1 MIGGLLPRTYWQ
13 QREAELDP
21 DRDWLAIYSV
31 AAGLEFPWD
40 TMRATEFALFHTFA
54 VPEIGDLLFR
64 TREFSEQTQRRYDDT
79 MVILDEVGR
88 FIGGETEDRT
98 AVKRLNHMHG
108 AYDIPNDQML
118 YVLATFV
125 VPPCRWIDRYG
136 YRPMSPAEIDAL
148 VRYWQRMG
156 ELMGLREVPEDYAGF
171 CDYFDAYERDRFAF
185 SAGGRA
191 VADSTLDLMTT
202 WYPAP
207 LRPFARAVAISLM
220 NPLVRQTLR
229 YDAPPAPLA
238 RAVETVMELRKQVLR
253 RLPSRRSPVRA
264 VEDRRIRSYPGG
276 WDVARVGTFPERPTP
291 SA

>member
-1 MIGGLLPRTYWQ
+1 MIGGLLPRAYWQ

-21 DRDWLAIYSV
+21 DHEWLVIYGI

-88 FIGGETEDRT
+88 FIGGETDDRT
-98 AVKRLNHMHG
+98 AVRRLNHMHG

-118 YVLATFV
+118 YVLTTFV
-125 VPPCRWIDRYG
+125 IPPIRWIDRYG
-136 YRPMSPAEIDAL
+136 YRPMSPAEIDSL
-148 VRYWQRMG
+148 VRYWQRMA
-156 ELMGLREVPEDYAGF
+156 ELMGLHDIPEDYAAF
-171 CDYFDAYERDRFAF
+171 SEFFDAYERDRFAF
-185 SAGGRA
+185 SPGGRA
-191 VADSTLDLMTT
+191 VADSTLDLMTS

-207 LRPFARAVAISLM
+207 LQPLVRAIAISLM
-220 NPLVRQTLR
+220 NPLVRQALR

-238 RAVETVMELRKQVLR
+238 RAVETVMELRKQILR
-253 RLPSRRSPVRA
+253 RLPSRRTPVRA
-264 VEDRRIRSYPGG
+264 VEDRRIKSYPGG
-276 WDVARVGTFPERPTP
+276 WDVARVGTFPERGATTT
-291 SA
+291 